1 MQTGFDY
8 QKARKFMEEADL
20 RCLMATSHDNVFYTS
35 GADLMSIDML
45 KRLTVI
51 ILPREGDAVFAV
63 HANEAALSRKGT
75 WITDLRVYQGGEWE
89 PLKPVGFVA
98 NILKQKALEHA
109 RVGIEMQEIP
119 ALYLEHLRTLLPAV
133 EFVDA
138 KPLFDR
144 LRAVKTD
151 AELRLLSTANMA
163 TAKAIAVAFEMA
175 RPGDSEREIAQN
187 VIRLAYAYG
196 ADQVGFITLSA
207 GENIFETHHVPS
219 EYSIK
224 PGDLVHVDFGC
235 FFAGYMSDISRTA
248 VVGPPDERQQRIY
261 QVAVGAE
268 RATAQAMRAGAKII
282 EVHQAAKNFY
292 ESQGFSYDRAFIGHG
307 LGIGCHEFPFLGAT
321 HGDWVLEPGMLFQV
335 EPRVSLDEVTVHT
348 EDSFI
353 IVEGDQAKNVSEYR
367 DVADMQVIR

>member
-1 MQTGFDY
+1 
-8 QKARKFMEEADL
+8 MEEAGL
-20 RCLMATSHDNVFYTS
+20 KCLMATSHDNVFYTS
-35 GADLMSIDML
+35 GADLMSINML

-51 ILPREGDAVFAV
+51 FVPLEGDAVFAV
-63 HANEAALSRKGT
+63 HANEAALSRRGT
-75 WITDLRVYQGGEWE
+75 WIEDLRVYQGGEWE
-89 PLKPVGFVA
+89 PLEPVGFMAEV
-98 NILKQKALEHA
+98 LEEKRLNTG
-109 RVGIEMQEIP
+109 RVGIEMQDVS
-119 ALYLEHLRTLLPAV
+119 ALYLEHLRSLLPAV

-144 LRAVKTD
+144 LRAVKID
-151 AELRLLSTANMA
+151 SELSLLSEANMA
-163 TAKAIAVAFEMA
+163 TAKAITVAFEMA

-187 VIRLAYAYG
+187 LMRLVYQYG

-219 EYSIK
+219 DYRIK
-224 PGDLVHVDFGC
+224 AGDLVHVDFGG

-248 VVGPPDERQQRIY
+248 VVGPPDERQQRLY
-261 QVAVGAE
+261 QVAVGVE

-321 HGDWVLEPGMLFQV
+321 HGDWVLEPGMFFQV
-335 EPRVSLDEVTVHT
+335 EPRVSLDEITVHT

-353 IVEGDQAKNVSEYR
+353 IVEGDQAKNVSEDR
-367 DVADMQVIR
+367 DVAEMQVIR

>member
-1 MQTGFDY
+1 MKTGFDY
-8 QKARKFMEEADL
+8 EKARKFMEEADL
-20 RCLMATSHDNVFYTS
+20 QCLMATSHDNVLYTS
-35 GADLMSIDML
+35 GADLMAINML

-51 ILPREGDAVFAV
+51 FLPLEGEAVFAV
-63 HANEAALSRKGT
+63 HANEAALSRRGT
-75 WITDLRVYQGGEWE
+75 WIKDLRVYQGGEWE
-89 PLKPVGFVA
+89 PLTPVGFMAEVLQEKKLH
-98 NILKQKALEHA
+98 NA
-109 RVGIEMQEIP
+109 RLGIEMQEIP
-119 ALYLEHLRTLLPAV
+119 ALYLEHLRRLLPAA

-151 AELRLLSTANMA
+151 WELKLLSEANMA
-163 TAKAIAVAFEMA
+163 TAKAITAAFEMA
-175 RPGDSEREIAQN
+175 RPGDSERQIAQN
-187 VIRLAYAYG
+187 LIRLAYEYG

-207 GENIFETHHVPS
+207 GENIFETHHVPAD
-219 EYSIK
+219 YPIK

-248 VVGPPDERQQRIY
+248 VVGPPDARQQRLY

-268 RATAQAMRAGAKII
+268 RAIAQAMRAGAKVI
-282 EVHQAAKNFY
+282 EVHQAAKDFY
-292 ESQGFSYDRAFIGHG
+292 ESQGFSYNQAFIGHG

-321 HGDWVLEPGMLFQV
+321 HGDWVLEPGMFFQV
-335 EPRVSLDEVTVHT
+335 EPRVRHDAITIHT

-367 DVADMQVIR
+367 DIADMQVIR